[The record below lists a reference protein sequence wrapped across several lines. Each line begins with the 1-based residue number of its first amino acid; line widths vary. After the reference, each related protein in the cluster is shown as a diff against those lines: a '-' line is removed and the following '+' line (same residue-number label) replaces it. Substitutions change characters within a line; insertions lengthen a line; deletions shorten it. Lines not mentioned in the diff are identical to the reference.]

1 MNKKSVLII
10 LLILLILGSMCY
22 IFILGNNTHKINNDS
37 NKNSTNL
44 QNKSND
50 NNISLNHSDNN
61 INNKID
67 INLIKTYFNPL
78 SNNNHN
84 HGHDKNDSNNSFDE
98 AMEAKLTVE
107 RNVHLQKNE
116 IVGYP
121 VYKNHY
127 LDGWLVPIFDKYTKE
142 FLGSIYVCGEIGHH
156 YYIHGPES
164 YSAYKHV
171 ISGKYPEI
179 DKHELEIAHEDII
192 KESDSFKFHV
202 LSAANQEIEDNYP
215 SSNIPL
221 DTQLE
226 EVVELDLN
234 QYYPAESNE
243 TA

>member
-50 NNISLNHSDNN
+50 NNISLNHSDN
-61 INNKID
+61 I
-67 INLIKTYFNPL
+67 NPL